1 MRLMSLK
8 VNCCDN
14 GHSNI
19 NDNTKALS
27 LNDCAVGE
35 PMTYLYT
42 IALVFIWHSKVLEK
56 HFATAGSTVC
66 LTVIF

>member
-19 NDNTKALS
+19 NDDTKVSS

-35 PMTYLYT
+35 PMRYLYT
-42 IALVFIWHSKVLEK
+42 IALVFI
-56 HFATAGSTVC
+56 
-66 LTVIF
+66 